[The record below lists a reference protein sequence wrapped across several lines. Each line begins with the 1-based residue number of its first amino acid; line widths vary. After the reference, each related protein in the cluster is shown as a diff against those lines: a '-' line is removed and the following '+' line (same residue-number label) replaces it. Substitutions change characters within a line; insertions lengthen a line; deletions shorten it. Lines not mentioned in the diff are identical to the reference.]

1 MTLVSDFFFS
11 TCDDWFWKQ
20 EGFLLIHFFF
30 KFVFPGRK
38 VQFLFVSVYLC
49 VARWHWGFEG
59 LWCSVVWRGVTSPPE
74 SFAVK
79 TEPKHV
85 WVCVCE
91 RAASSETWDFEHVI
105 TMSDCCFYGHFVVLS
120 FSCWNSFYIRGIQ
133 QEALEDGF
141 LMKRGG
147 EGCFRGG
154 VWWKRSKGRIRIHL
168 PCHYL
173 TVPQSK

>member
-1 MTLVSDFFFS
+1 MNDTSKWFFFS
-11 TCDDWFWKQ
+11 Q
-20 EGFLLIHFFF
+20 RVIIGFGNKKVFFSSTF
-30 KFVFPGRK
+30 FQVCISRK
-38 VQFLFVSVYLC
+38 KSSVSLC
-49 VARWHWGFEG
+49 VSLVARWYWGFDG

-91 RAASSETWDFEHVI
+91 CVPSSETWDFEHVI
-105 TMSDCCFYGHFVVLS
+105 IMSDCCFYGHFVVLS
-120 FSCWNSFYIRGIQ
+120 FSCWNSFYIRSIQ

-154 VWWKRSKGRIRIHL
+154 VWWKRSKGRIRIRL